1 MTDHLQEIR
10 RGDDAKLILD
20 NPLYKEAVSKVREG
34 LINAMQQSPLGD
46 EKTHNRL
53 VIGLQ
58 LLSQIEKQLSD
69 VMMTGKLASMQVQET
84 PFQRVKQ
91 VFR

>member
-1 MTDHLQEIR
+1 MDNLQEIR
-10 RGDDAKLILD
+10 RGDDARIILES
-20 NPLYKEAVSKVREG
+20 PLYIEAVGKVKEG
-34 LINAMQQSPLGD
+34 LIGAMQQSPLGD

-58 LLSQIEKQLSD
+58 LLGQIERQLKD
-69 VMMTGKLASMQVQET
+69 VMLTGKMAQIQANDGVVT
-84 PFQRVKQ
+84 RIKQ

>member
-1 MTDHLQEIR
+1 MTNLEEIR
-10 RGDDAKLILD
+10 RGDDARLILD
-20 NPLYKEAVSKVREG
+20 SPIYKETIKKVRDG

-58 LLSQIEKQLSD
+58 LLNQIEKQIND
-69 VMMTGKLASMQVQET
+69 VMLTGKMAQIQAKDGVVS
-84 PFQRVKQ
+84 RIKQ
-91 VFR
+91 VLR

>member
-1 MTDHLQEIR
+1 MTNLEEIR
-10 RGDDAKLILD
+10 RGDDARLILES
-20 NPLYKEAVSKVREG
+20 PIYKEATKKVRDG

-58 LLSQIEKQLSD
+58 LLNQIEKQIND
-69 VMMTGKLASMQVQET
+69 VMLTGKMAQIQAKDGVVSKI
-84 PFQRVKQ
+84 KQ
-91 VFR
+91 VLR

>member
-1 MTDHLQEIR
+1 MDNLQEIR
-10 RGDDAKLILD
+10 RGDDARQILES
-20 NPLYKEAVSKVREG
+20 PLYKEAVQKVRDG

-58 LLSQIEKQLSD
+58 LLAQVERQLTD
-69 VMMTGKLASMQVQET
+69 MMMTGKMAQIQANDGVVTRM
-84 PFQRVKQ
+84 KQ

>member
-1 MTDHLQEIR
+1 MTNLEEIR
-10 RGDDAKLILD
+10 RGDDARLILES
-20 NPLYKEAVSKVREG
+20 PIYKEAIKKVRDG

-58 LLSQIEKQLSD
+58 LLNQIEKQIND
-69 VMMTGKLASMQVQET
+69 VMLTGKMAQIQAKDGVVSKI
-84 PFQRVKQ
+84 KQ
-91 VFR
+91 VLR

>member
-1 MTDHLQEIR
+1 MDNLQEIR
-10 RGDDAKLILD
+10 RGDDARQILES
-20 NPLYKEAVSKVREG
+20 PLYKEAIQKVREG

-58 LLSQIEKQLSD
+58 FLAQVERQLTD
-69 VMMTGKLASMQVQET
+69 VMMTGKMAQIQAKDGVVTRM
-84 PFQRVKQ
+84 KQ
-91 VFR
+91 VFRG

>member
-1 MTDHLQEIR
+1 MNNIEEIR
-10 RGDDAKLILD
+10 RGDDARLIIES
-20 NPLYKEAVSKVREG
+20 PLYKESIQKVRDG

-58 LLSQIEKQLSD
+58 LLNQIEKHMKD
-69 VMMTGKLASMQVQET
+69 VMITGKMAQIQAKET
-84 PFQRVKQ
+84 PFQKVKQ

>member
-1 MTDHLQEIR
+1 MDNLQEIK
-10 RGDDAKLILD
+10 RGEDARQILESQ
-20 NPLYKEAVSKVREG
+20 LYSEAFQKVREG

-58 LLSQIEKQLSD
+58 LLGQIEKQLKD
-69 VMMTGKLASMQVQET
+69 IMLTGRMAQIQANDGVATRLQ
-84 PFQRVKQ
+84 Q